1 MIAIV
6 GGLTAAICWA
16 SANLA
21 SARSS
26 RMIGSSSTVGWMM
39 LVGVLLAGP
48 LAIASGP
55 LPPITGTLAIWLA
68 LSGVTGVA
76 GLSLVYRGLSL
87 GKVGVVT
94 ALVST
99 EGAIAAVLS
108 VVGGEGMS
116 LAVAATLCV
125 IMAGIG
131 LVGLASGDAA
141 KAAEGAEEGSVLAL
155 AAADERRA
163 VLFGIAAALCFG
175 VTIYSSGQAGQ
186 VLPPFVAV
194 LPVRVVG
201 VVAILI
207 PLALTGRLRL
217 ARPAVPL
224 VILIGAGEVFGN
236 AAYVWGARQSIAIA
250 AVLASQ
256 FAAVAAVAAF
266 FIYRERLSTQQR
278 AGIVAICAGVAALTI
293 ARG

>member
-94 ALVST
+94 AQNGPAAALLVSP
-99 EGAIAAVLS
+99 
-108 VVGGEGMS
+108 
-116 LAVAATLCV
+116 LAEALKSS
-125 IMAGIG
+125 IP
-131 LVGLASGDAA
+131 
-141 KAAEGAEEGSVLAL
+141 VLAL
-155 AAADERRA
+155 TAQAMHGDRERFLAAGFDDY
-163 VLFGIAAALCFG
+163 I
-175 VTIYSSGQAGQ
+175 SK
-186 VLPPFVAV
+186 
-194 LPVRVVG
+194 PVD
-201 VVAILI
+201 VVAL
-207 PLALTGRLRL
+207 LQT
-217 ARPAVPL
+217 
-224 VILIGAGEVFGN
+224 IGAHV
-236 AAYVWGARQSIAIA
+236 ARD
-250 AVLASQ
+250 
-256 FAAVAAVAAF
+256 
-266 FIYRERLSTQQR
+266 
-278 AGIVAICAGVAALTI
+278 
-293 ARG
+293 